1 MPVADMFWGDRYGR
15 LQDPFGHHWSIA
27 THVRDVSPEE
37 IRERTRMMGAKSN
50 AP

>member
-1 MPVADMFWGDRYGR
+1 MSAGYDAGSTAG
-15 LQDPFGHHWSIA
+15 SIA